1 MNQKKNILLVA
12 LTILSVSVK
21 AQTYTQ
27 AFDSVFFH
35 ISRADATSGILYERV
50 LPFGN
55 LTNFN
60 SQIAAPDTSNYSHFL
75 RAYREL
81 YYATFNSTITLI
93 PQDSLKKIAEKATN
107 IIQIA

>member
-1 MNQKKNILLVA
+1 MNQKKIILLVA

-60 SQIAAPDTSNYSHFL
+60 SQIAAPDTVIILIFSELIVNYIMPHSI
-75 RAYREL
+75 R
-81 YYATFNSTITLI
+81 
-93 PQDSLKKIAEKATN
+93 P
-107 IIQIA
+107 